1 MCCFLDSSVLVC
13 FPEWSAAEGVS
24 ASSRTRCASPLCSPR
39 VPMFAFLVGALTS
52 GHTIACVPGELGLVE
67 VGEAVVLVLGLPPMS
82 HADADT
88 RTRIQKQTALFAGDT
103 WQFGAWALHAD
114 LRG

>member
-1 MCCFLDSSVLVC
+1 
-13 FPEWSAAEGVS
+13 
-24 ASSRTRCASPLCSPR
+24 
-39 VPMFAFLVGALTS
+39 MFAFLVGALTS